1 MRATRSILSAFAL
14 CVLAT
19 GALAEQPQG
28 QISGPSL
35 RDNVTVT
42 SEVVKIGD
50 LIENAGIASG
60 IAIYRAPD
68 LGTTGTLRTAQLL
81 EVLRANDVIGVDT
94 HNLREISITRASRPL
109 SAKYLEGQV
118 AHALE
123 HRFGLGD
130 AANLALNFDRE
141 LRDLQLDPSY
151 SGDPIPVVI
160 RYDARTNRFNVVF
173 DVTNDDISTPAKL
186 QFTGTAVETV
196 EAAVL
201 TRALDR
207 GEVIRPADVSFE
219 RRPKTEFGNDVA
231 PRNSVVGMQ
240 TRRALRSG
248 QGLKTSDLAKT
259 DLVARDQ
266 AVTLIYETPG
276 LYLTGR
282 GKALEGGSKDDTISV
297 VNLQS
302 KRTVQGVIVGPG
314 QVSVST
320 NVPMPTTVAA
330 VDTSAA
336 APSTNAPTSAKPE

>member
-1 MRATRSILSAFAL
+1 MSTTRSVLSVLAL
-14 CVLAT
+14 CLCAT
-19 GALAEQPQG
+19 SALAEQPQG

-35 RDNVTVT
+35 RDSVTVT

-50 LIENAGIASG
+50 LVDNAGIASG

-81 EVLRANDVIGVDT
+81 EILRANDVIGVDT
-94 HNLREISITRASRPL
+94 HNLKEVSITRASRPL

-123 HRFGLGD
+123 HRYGLGD
-130 AANLALNFDRE
+130 AANLSLNFDRE

-151 SGDPIPVVI
+151 GGDLIPVVI
-160 RYDARTNRFNVVF
+160 RYDGRTNRFNVIF
-173 DVTNDDISTPAKL
+173 DVANDETSTPAKL
-186 QFTGTAVETV
+186 QFTGTALDTV

-207 GEVIRPADVSFE
+207 GEIIKTADVTFE
-219 RRPKTEFGNDVA
+219 RRPRSEFGNDVA
-231 PRNSVVGMQ
+231 LRNNVIGMQ
-240 TRRALRSG
+240 TRRALRAG

-259 DLVARDQ
+259 DLITRDQ

-282 GKALEGGSKDDTISV
+282 GKATEAGKQGDVINVL
-297 VNLQS
+297 NLQS

-314 QVSVST
+314 QVSVT
-320 NVPMPTTVAA
+320 INVPTPTTVAA
-330 VDTSAA
+330 VDPATPLSSA
-336 APSTNAPTSAKPE
+336 NAQTPAKAE